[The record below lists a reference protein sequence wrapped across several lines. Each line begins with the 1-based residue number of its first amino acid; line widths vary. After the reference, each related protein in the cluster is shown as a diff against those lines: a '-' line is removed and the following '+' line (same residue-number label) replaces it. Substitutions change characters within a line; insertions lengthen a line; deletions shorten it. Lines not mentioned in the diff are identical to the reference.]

1 MVNIIQDQSCNSV
14 ELECVNKIRLEPY
27 KCLPPC
33 SGLII
38 TSFSRADPKQN
49 FESLISGEVA
59 AYYKYMK
66 WFEFPS
72 KLKGIKYFIL
82 FLFK

>member
-1 MVNIIQDQSCNSV
+1 MINLIQDKSCNLV
-14 ELECVNKIRLEPY
+14 DLECVNKIRLEPFE
-27 KCLPPC
+27 CLPPC

-38 TSFSRADPKQN
+38 TSFSREDPKNN

-72 KLKGIKYFIL
+72 KLKGIKL
-82 FLFK
+82 SFKF